1 MSRWK
6 KECATMKVMCEPS
19 LLKAFEVEHGRNHF
33 QGLCVLNAQHFQ
45 FVQSLCRNGDHFS
58 LGQVT
63 GITEEQLNVNEQDE
77 FILLHLITVLAR
89 RPSPRTRSHECP
101 LISCCLSGSCKD
113 QTETKRLFSLSLS
126 TIYEAFTHNLAID
139 DPWKAFSPTLV
150 KSLFAKIL
158 QGIFD

>member
-1 MSRWK
+1 
-6 KECATMKVMCEPS
+6 MKVMCEPS
-19 LLKAFEVEHGRNHF
+19 LLKAFEVENGRNHF

-77 FILLHLITVLAR
+77 LILLHLITVLAR

-101 LISCCLSGSCKD
+101 LISCCLSGSCED
-113 QTETKRLFSLSLS
+113 QTETKGYFPCRSRQFTEHLLTIWQSMIPGRHSRPHLSS
-126 TIYEAFTHNLAID
+126 HCS
-139 DPWKAFSPTLV
+139 PKSCKAFL
-150 KSLFAKIL
+150 IRI
-158 QGIFD
+158 GH